1 MTKRSSLFD
10 EANSFGW
17 ISILLHWSTALA
29 IIVLWFIGKSIAFQ
43 SPELVDARRTLH
55 VTLGLIL
62 WLPLAGRI
70 VWRLVATHP
79 RSSGQSL
86 LTHQMARAAHY
97 LLLTMLGLML
107 ISGPLLA
114 WLSPLAGP
122 MADTLL
128 FVHANTA
135 NVFAILIG
143 LHVLAALKHLMFHD
157 DETVARI
164 FVPRRREK
172 IDKL

>member
-10 EANSFGW
+10 QANSFGW
-17 ISILLHWSTALA
+17 ISIVLHWSMALA
-29 IIVLWFIGKSIAFQ
+29 IIALWFIGKSIAVQ
-43 SPELVDARRTLH
+43 SPELVDARRTIH

-70 VWRLVATHP
+70 VWRLVAAHP

-122 MADTLL
+122 MVDTLL

-135 NVFAILIG
+135 NLFAILIG

-157 DETVARI
+157 DDTVARI
-164 FVPRRREK
+164 FVPRRHEK
-172 IDKL
+172 LDKL